1 MPRSR
6 NRKPRG
12 KRRGLPRRPRAVHE
26 VRELS
31 RPEINIGRE
40 IDHVMDCA
48 ARNETHV
55 VGLGELVFFSAPG
68 GRAWMLDAD
77 DRLAYCLMYD
87 HVRRPSPLRGEDK
100 ATFAVGWESRFAIEA
115 GCLWTFTEDGRRNA
129 HSGVPLE
136 EIQRHVQGAR
146 VSRG

>member
-1 MPRSR
+1 MPRPR

-12 KRRGLPRRPRAVHE
+12 RRGGFPRRPRTTLE

-40 IDHVMDCA
+40 IDHIMECA

-55 VGLGELVFFSAPG
+55 VGLGELVFLSAPG

-87 HVRRPSPLRGEDK
+87 HVRRPSPLRGEDD
-100 ATFAVGWESRFAIEA
+100 ARFAVGGESRFAIEG
-115 GCLWTFTEDGRRNA
+115 GCLWTFTEDGTRTA

-136 EIQRHVQGAR
+136 EIQRRVRGAR